1 MIICINQENVD
12 NKTPRVVRV
21 VLQADTTVEAESV
34 ALTGEGITDLADAAQ
49 LYPGSLLVCL
59 QDSSRRILG
68 GDNTWHVYTA

>member
-12 NKTPRVVRV
+12 NKSPRIVRA
-21 VLQADTTVEAESV
+21 VLQADTTTEAEAV
-34 ALTGEGITDLADAAQ
+34 GITGEGIKDLADATQ

-68 GDNTWHVYTA
+68 GDNAWHVYTA